1 MRAVKTLRGKLRAE
15 VRRLHPRYWPEML
28 DDRWQTRARWHLVKL
43 VFRRGLDARV
53 RESIGDAEYYQYAC
67 RSCRIEGRNDQLF
80 DLETMARYGKYR
92 GPEGFPRLME
102 WARSNNAYRKGLNRD
117 AWANRDGRR
126 TIYSSYADD
135 TD

>member
-67 RSCRIEGRNDQLF
+67 RSCRIEGRND
-80 DLETMARYGKYR
+80 
-92 GPEGFPRLME
+92 RLME